1 MKYMSYH
8 NIFKIEIRE
17 SIKQLLLKHYDCKY
31 NIISDKKK
39 YIMLSNGIKYK
50 IIFNFQDDV
59 FIKSHNVFKDIGIRT
74 TKVNYYII
82 VLFDI
87 NRFNYL
93 YHLICVNDLKQMILD
108 NKYFDIYNG
117 TFLKGYLFSRQMIK
131 LNSIML

>member
-17 SIKQLLLKHYDCKY
+17 SIKQLLMKHYDCEY
-31 NIISDKKK
+31 AIISDKKK

-59 FIKSHNVFKDIGIRT
+59 FIKSHNFFKDIGIRT

-93 YHLICVNDLKQMILD
+93 YHLICINDLKQMILD
-108 NKYFDIYNG
+108 GKYFDIYNG

>member
-1 MKYMSYH
+1 MSYH
-8 NIFKIEIRE
+8 NIFKFEIRE
-17 SIKQLLLKHYDCKY
+17 SIKQLLLKQYDCKY
-31 NIISDKKK
+31 AIISDKKK

-59 FIKSHNVFKDIGIRT
+59 FIKSHNFFKDIGIRT
-74 TKVNYYII
+74 TKVNYFII

-87 NRFNYL
+87 NRFNYM